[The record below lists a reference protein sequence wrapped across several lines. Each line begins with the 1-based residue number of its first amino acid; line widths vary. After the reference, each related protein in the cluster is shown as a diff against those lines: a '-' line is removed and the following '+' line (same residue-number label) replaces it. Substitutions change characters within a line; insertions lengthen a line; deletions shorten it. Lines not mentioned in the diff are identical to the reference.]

1 MIDQIIPIYQII
13 DNARQAAAAGHPV
26 TVCPFPDA
34 SEYADRWRIAYYAK
48 EQEIRAEVEL

>member
-1 MIDQIIPIYQII
+1 MIGQIIPIYQII

-34 SEYADRWRIAYYAK
+34 SEYADRWRIAFYAK